1 MYSLRIENDKGE
13 IRRIDVDK
21 DVYSIGRLKQND
33 LVLSDINVS
42 RRHAVLEVRAEG
54 LVLVDPGSKYGIR
67 MNSTQNPPEVLLHG
81 GDTFVLGDYKIEL
94 IPSESEVLPGAS
106 ATIRMTSLNEKDVQ
120 EPVAAEKGDV
130 APSGAAVL
138 IEDAVGVPY
147 TVAVSE
153 DESLRVLLEM
163 RKRSLSGAGHKTD
176 GHEADGF
183 SLDPSVAEERRTA
196 VRRSL
201 LIALMLAATLLIA
214 WFLYS
219 YWASSEVYLGILDR
233 QASQICHVVG
243 DVFGPG
249 GRTA

>member
-21 DVYSIGRLKQND
+21 NVYSIGRLKEND

-42 RRHAVLEVRAEG
+42 RRHAVLEVRSEG

-67 MNSTQNPPEVLLHG
+67 MNSSQNPPEVLLHG

-120 EPVAAEKGDV
+120 EPAPAAEV
-130 APSGAAVL
+130 SVEPSKAAAM

-163 RKRSLSGAGHKTD
+163 RQRSLSGAGHKTD
-176 GHEADGF
+176 GRETDSF
-183 SLDPSVAEERRTA
+183 SLDPTVAEERRTA

-201 LIALMLAATLLIA
+201 LIALMLAATVLIA

-219 YWASSEVYLGILDR
+219 YWANSEVSLSMIDR
-233 QASQICHVVG
+233 QAPQFAVAMLHL
-243 DVFGPG
+243 FAPG
-249 GRTA
+249 GTVV